1 MSESTRREFL
11 RRTLLG
17 ATAVGAGLDEVAQAS
32 LTGPTTTQGAEAGK
46 TVDRRVLGRVGAE
59 VSILGLGLGA
69 AFTRPH
75 AGRPEQVEALLQRAL
90 ACGVNYWDTSH
101 SYGSRGIASE
111 EMIGPT
117 VKYVRKQIFLV
128 SKSTQRSYDG
138 FKREMEI
145 SLKRLQTDHLDV
157 YHIHSLRPGQDA
169 DLGAIEKGAVRAA
182 RQAKEQGVIGHF
194 GVTGHAGADI
204 LVEAVRRWDPD
215 VLLTIFPATRPDNGK
230 YEDSLLPL
238 ARERKMG
245 IVGMKTVKQAS
256 DADLKG
262 TDLIRYALSLEGV
275 HCVEVGLDSMAH
287 LDENAAMAADFTPLS
302 RKEQTAVHR
311 EITLALAGATA
322 PWEMP
327 GYVDG
332 ATA

>member
-1 MSESTRREFL
+1 MSDSTRREFL

-32 LTGPTTTQGAEAGK
+32 LAGPATTQEAEARK
-46 TVDRRVLGRVGAE
+46 KVERRVLGRVGAE

-90 ACGVNYWDTSH
+90 EYGVNYWDTSH

-117 VKYVRKQIFLV
+117 VKHVRKRIFLV

-182 RQAKEQGVIGHF
+182 RQAKEQGVIAHF

-204 LVEAVRRWDPD
+204 LIEAVRRWDPD

-230 YEDSLLPL
+230 YEDVLLRL

-245 IVGMKTVKQAS
+245 IVGMKTVKQTR

-262 TDLIRYALSLEGV
+262 TDLIRYALSLEGM
-275 HCVEVGLDSMAH
+275 HCVEVGLDSMVH
-287 LDENAAMAADFTPLS
+287 LDENAAMAAGFKPLS
-302 RKEQTAVHR
+302 RKDQTAIHR

-327 GYVDG
+327 GYIDG
-332 ATA
+332 VTA